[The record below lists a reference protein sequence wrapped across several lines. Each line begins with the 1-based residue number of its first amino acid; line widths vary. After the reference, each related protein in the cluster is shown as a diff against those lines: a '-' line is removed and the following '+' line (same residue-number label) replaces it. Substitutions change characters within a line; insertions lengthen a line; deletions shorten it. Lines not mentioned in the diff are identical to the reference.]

1 MCSDT
6 IRIAAYNDALAL
18 TANGKCV
25 LDIGSGTGV
34 LSFAA
39 IDAGA
44 SRVYAVEK
52 AGIYKICKQEI
63 KKRGLDSKIKV
74 MNCKA
79 EEAPLEGMKNDL
91 LVSEWMG
98 YFLLFERMLPSV
110 LYVRDKFLDPAGFMI
125 PGHARIYISAIEGY
139 KLYQIQAMSTNE
151 HR

>member
-1 MCSDT
+1 MCSDN
-6 IRIAAYNDALAL
+6 IRVSAYKDALAL
-18 TANGKCV
+18 LANGNCV

-39 IDAGA
+39 VEAGA

-52 AGIYKICKQEI
+52 ADIYRSCNKEI
-63 KKRGLDSKIKV
+63 KKRGLESKVKV

-79 EEAPLEGMKNDL
+79 EEAPLEGIKNDI

-110 LYVRDKFLDPAGFMI
+110 LYVRDKFLYQAGILI
-125 PGHARIYISAIEGY
+125 PGHARIYIAAI
-139 KLYQIQAMSTNE
+139 
-151 HR
+151 